1 MATRII
7 HIVRSP
13 SGEMGAPATYKKLNF
28 VGVATWNYS
37 KPPTDAGTMNLLTGK
52 GWGVT
57 SFKLTKTGNVP
68 FSPIP
73 IDTYKFTFTI
83 NALANDDPN
92 RIINGVK
99 AVLQSSATFS
109 NLQISLASQ
118 TGSSAGN
125 VIGLDPNTNTLIYS
139 NTPKTSYNPNEL
151 ITPTNYQK
159 KNGFVY
165 TATATYTGWFGAAQ
179 ELERV
184 INGTRQ
190 WTEFFSSVQGNSQ
203 VNGNQVSVKIT
214 GYAIGTLKESDV
226 QIRIDRMMSNYF
238 SSVNSRVVFATSA
251 VDLNVKAQGNLIP
264 ISNNSNGNLLPAGL
278 DNYISKTAGGFF
290 DNLGLGLGVSTPIAV
305 LIAVGIG
312 IVILKR

>member
-1 MATRII
+1 MTTRII
-7 HIVRSP
+7 RIVRNP
-13 SGEMGAPATYKKLNF
+13 SGEMGAAATYKKLNF

-73 IDTYKFTFTI
+73 IDVYKFTFTI
-83 NALANDDPN
+83 NALAGDDPQ

-99 AVLQSSATFS
+99 AVLAAATFS
-109 NLQISLASQ
+109 NIQITPASQ
-118 TGSSAGN
+118 IGSSAGN
-125 VIGLDPNTNTLIYS
+125 VIGLDPKTNTLIYS
-139 NTPKTSYNPNEL
+139 NTPKTGYNADEL
-151 ITPTNYQK
+151 ITPANYQK

-165 TATATYTGWFGAAQ
+165 TATATYTGWFGANQ
-179 ELERV
+179 ELEKV
-184 INGTRQ
+184 INGTRG

-251 VDLNVKAQGNLIP
+251 GDLNVKAQGNLMP
-264 ISNNSNGNLLPAGL
+264 ISNNNLNGNLLPIG
-278 DNYISKTAGGFF
+278 DYIPKGSFF
-290 DNLGLGLGVSTPIAV
+290 DNVGLGLGVSTPIAL
-305 LIAVGIG
+305 LIAAGFAL
-312 IVILKR
+312 VILKR